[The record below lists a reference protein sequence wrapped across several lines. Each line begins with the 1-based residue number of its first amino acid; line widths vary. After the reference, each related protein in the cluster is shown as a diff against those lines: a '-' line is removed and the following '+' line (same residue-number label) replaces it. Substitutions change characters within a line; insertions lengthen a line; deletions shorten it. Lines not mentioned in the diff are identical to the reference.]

1 MLNEEILPTLVLL
14 HSLINL
20 AMNTFEGYGGFK
32 MVLGPSFDG
41 GQQPFGR
48 GIWK

>member
-1 MLNEEILPTLVLL
+1 MLNEEILPTLVQ